1 MQAESLGKPGKAA
14 DLGSTEQEVRKQ
26 KSLYEIPREKQQSY
40 KQRSWLVFTA
50 KVKLSL
56 IHI

>member
-1 MQAESLGKPGKAA
+1 MQAESLGKPGKAV

-40 KQRSWLVFTA
+40 KQRSWLGFTT
-50 KVKLSL
+50 KMKNVLV
-56 IHI
+56 

>member
-50 KVKLSL
+50 KVKHVLV
-56 IHI
+56 